1 MLSSTSSI
9 KLALQFH
16 SSALHLAYL
25 AMETNRTM
33 YLISS
38 KENLSNYHI
47 YSVYL
52 EVKFHSSS
60 YIYVFFLLITFQL
73 VSASK
78 EFQK

>member
-1 MLSSTSSI
+1 
-9 KLALQFH
+9 
-16 SSALHLAYL
+16 
-25 AMETNRTM
+25 METNRTM